1 MKNFD
6 SLPKIFG
13 GGYYLGKEERT
24 GYLIASP
31 SRLPKGGLRHIEE
44 VTPRG

>member
-13 GGYYLGKEERT
+13 GGYYLRKV
-24 GYLIASP
+24 YP
-31 SRLPKGGLRHIEE
+31 SIPLRWAA
-44 VTPRG
+44 